1 MSTSESW
8 LQSCKIYLE
17 KRVVILFFLG
27 FSAGLPILLVFTTL
41 SFWLRGA
48 GVSLENIGYFSW
60 IPLAYGWKWIWS
72 PLVDRFSIP
81 LLTSLL
87 GRRRAWLLLSQ
98 LAIVLALIGMANSD
112 PQQNLT
118 SFVIFALIVAYSSA
132 TQDIVIDA
140 YRIESA
146 PESFQ
151 AAMAA
156 SYMTGYRLAM
166 IIAGAGSL
174 VITAWASDTDAY
186 QLSAWSTSYFIMA
199 ACMGVGII
207 TTFVCHEPDYT
218 DQQQNHKTKIE
229 TKLEHQHLPQTAARF
244 LAWLNIAIIE
254 PFADFFTRY
263 GKHALL
269 ILLLIG
275 TYRISDIVMGIMA
288 NPFYVDMG
296 YTLGEVAAISK
307 VFGVVMTLLGA
318 ALGGILLTRY
328 STYSILFL
336 GAFLVVITNLIFAV
350 LAIVGKDLAL
360 LTLII
365 SMDNISAGIAT
376 TAFIT
381 YISKLTN
388 IEFSA
393 TQYALFSS
401 LMLLFPKFIAG
412 FSGIYVEH
420 FGYVNFFISSAL
432 IGVPVL
438 GLIVLLKK
446 IIEEYDI
453 FMTIPEKVGHDRR
466 GNPVIKTTLE
476 GKIELDENG
485 EPIIDDDLPAVSELF
500 KEWIIKKGIV

>member
-1 MSTSESW
+1 MPQTLSW

-17 KRVVILFFLG
+17 KRVAILFFLG
-27 FSAGLPILLVFTTL
+27 FSAGLPILLVFSTL
-41 SFWLRGA
+41 SFWLREA
-48 GVSLENIGYFSW
+48 GVSRASIGFFSW
-60 IPLAYGWKWIWS
+60 IALAYAFKWIWS
-72 PLVDRFSIP
+72 PFVDRLSIP
-81 LLTSLL
+81 ILTNWL
-87 GRRRAWLLLSQ
+87 GRRRSWLLLSQ
-98 LAIVLALIGMANSD
+98 IAIVLSLIGMAMSD
-112 PQQNLT
+112 PKVNLPL
-118 SFVIFALIVAYSSA
+118 FAIFALIVAYSSA

-146 PESFQ
+146 PEKFQ

-166 IIAGAGSL
+166 IMAGAGSL
-174 VITAWASDTDAY
+174 AIAAWASPSDDY
-186 QLSAWSTSYFIMA
+186 QLSAWSLSYFVMA
-199 ACMGVGII
+199 GCMAVGII
-207 TTFVCHEPDYT
+207 TTFVCHEPDYQDKQT
-218 DQQQNHKTKIE
+218 DKQKQIE
-229 TKLEHQHLPQTAARF
+229 NNLKHQHLPRFAARF
-244 LAWLNIAIIE
+244 LAWLDIAVIA
-254 PFADFFTRY
+254 PFSDFFQRY

-296 YTLGEVAAISK
+296 YTKGEVAAISK
-307 VFGVVMTLLGA
+307 VFGVIMTLIGA
-318 ALGGILLTRY
+318 GLGGILLTRY
-328 STYSILFL
+328 STYTILFL

-350 LAIVGKDLAL
+350 LAFVGKDLVL
-360 LTLII
+360 LTVII

-401 LMLLFPKFIAG
+401 MMLLFPKFLAG
-412 FSGIYVEH
+412 FSGVYVDG

-438 GLIVLLKK
+438 GLIVVLKK
-446 IIEEYDI
+446 VIEE
-453 FMTIPEKVGHDRR
+453 
-466 GNPVIKTTLE
+466 
-476 GKIELDENG
+476 
-485 EPIIDDDLPAVSELF
+485 
-500 KEWIIKKGIV
+500 

>member
-1 MSTSESW
+1 MEQAQTW

-17 KRVVILFFLG
+17 KRVAVLFFLG
-27 FSAGLPILLVFTTL
+27 FSSGLPILLVFSTL
-41 SFWLRGA
+41 SFWLREA
-48 GVSLENIGYFSW
+48 GVSRASIGFFSW
-60 IPLAYGWKWIWS
+60 IALAYAFKWVWA
-72 PLVDRFSIP
+72 PFVDRLSIP
-81 LLTSLL
+81 LLTRWL
-87 GRRRAWLLLSQ
+87 GRRRSWLLLSQ
-98 LAIVLALIGMANSD
+98 LAIVLSLSAMALSD
-112 PQQNLT
+112 PHANLT
-118 SFVIFALIVAYSSA
+118 LFAIAALVVAYSSA

-146 PESFQ
+146 PEKFQ

-156 SYMTGYRLAM
+156 AYMTGYRLAM
-166 IIAGAGSL
+166 IMAGAGSL
-174 VITAWASDTDAY
+174 AIAAMASPTDEY
-186 QLSAWSTSYFIMA
+186 LLSAWSVSYFVMA

-207 TTFVCHEPDYT
+207 TTFVCHEPEYQDK
-218 DQQQNHKTKIE
+218 QSE
-229 TKLEHQHLPQTAARF
+229 KLKQVEMKLKHQHLPTFVARF
-244 LAWLNIAIIE
+244 LAWLDIAVVA
-254 PFADFFTRY
+254 PFSDFFKRY

-296 YTLGEVAAISK
+296 YTKGEVAAISK
-307 VFGVVMTLLGA
+307 VFGVIMTLVGA
-318 ALGGILLTRY
+318 GLGGILLTRY

-350 LAIVGKDLAL
+350 LAFVGKDLAL

-365 SMDNISAGIAT
+365 SLDNMSAGIAT

-381 YISKLTN
+381 YLSKLTN

-401 LMLLFPKFIAG
+401 MMLLFPKFIAG
-412 FSGIYVEH
+412 FSGVYVDG

-438 GLIVLLKK
+438 GLIVVLKK
-446 IIEEYDI
+446 VIEE
-453 FMTIPEKVGHDRR
+453 
-466 GNPVIKTTLE
+466 
-476 GKIELDENG
+476 
-485 EPIIDDDLPAVSELF
+485 
-500 KEWIIKKGIV
+500 

>member
-1 MSTSESW
+1 MSISESSVSTSASW
-8 LQSCKIYLE
+8 LQSCQIYLE
-17 KRVVILFFLG
+17 RRVAILFFLG
-27 FSAGLPILLVFTTL
+27 FSAGLPILLVFSTL
-41 SFWLRGA
+41 SFWLREA
-48 GVSLENIGYFSW
+48 DVSRASIGFFSW
-60 IPLAYGWKWIWS
+60 IALAYAFKWIWS
-72 PLVDRFSIP
+72 PFVDRLSLP
-81 LLTSLL
+81 LLTNWL
-87 GRRRAWLLLSQ
+87 GRRRAWLLFSQ
-98 LAIVLALIGMANSD
+98 LAITLALLGMANSD

-118 SFVIFALIVAYSSA
+118 LFAIFALIVAYSSA

-146 PESFQ
+146 PEEFQ

-156 SYMTGYRLAM
+156 AYMTGYRLAM
-166 IIAGAGSL
+166 IMAGAGSL
-174 VITAWASDTDAY
+174 AIAAWVSDSDAY
-186 QLSAWSTSYFIMA
+186 QLSAWSTSYLVMA
-199 ACMGVGII
+199 ACMGVGIV
-207 TTFVCHEPDYT
+207 TTFVCHEPDYR
-218 DQQQNHKTKIE
+218 DQQDTHKKQLAV
-229 TKLEHQHLPQTAARF
+229 KLQHQHLPQTVAHF
-244 LAWLNIAIIE
+244 LAWLEIAVIE
-254 PFADFFTRY
+254 PFSDFFQRY

-296 YTLGEVAAISK
+296 YTKGEVAAISK
-307 VFGVVMTLLGA
+307 VFGVIMTLLGA
-318 ALGGILLTRY
+318 GLGGILLTRY

-350 LAIVGKDLAL
+350 LAIVGKDLLL
-360 LTLII
+360 LTAII

-401 LMLLFPKFIAG
+401 MMLLFPKFIAG
-412 FSGIYVEH
+412 FSGIYVDN

-446 IIEEYDI
+446 II
-453 FMTIPEKVGHDRR
+453 
-466 GNPVIKTTLE
+466 
-476 GKIELDENG
+476 
-485 EPIIDDDLPAVSELF
+485 
-500 KEWIIKKGIV
+500 KE

>member
-1 MSTSESW
+1 MSKLESW
-8 LQSCKIYLE
+8 LQSCKIYLQ
-17 KRVVILFFLG
+17 KRVAILFFLG
-27 FSAGLPILLVFTTL
+27 FSSGLPLLLIFTTL
-41 SFWLRGA
+41 GLWLRGA

-60 IPLAYGWKWIWS
+60 IPLAYGWKWVWA

-81 LLTSLL
+81 LLTNWL

-98 LAIVLALIGMANSD
+98 VAIVLALIGMANSD

-118 SFVIFALIVAYSSA
+118 LFVIFALIVAYSSA

-140 YRIESA
+140 FRIESA
-146 PESFQ
+146 PEKFQ

-156 SYMTGYRLAM
+156 AYMTGYRIAM
-166 IIAGAGSL
+166 MVAGAGSL
-174 VITAWASDTDAY
+174 VITAWASDSDAY
-186 QLSAWSTSYFIMA
+186 QLSAWSISYFVMA
-199 ACMGVGII
+199 GFMGVGII
-207 TTFVCHEPDYT
+207 TTFICHEPDYQYKQK
-218 DQQQNHKTKIE
+218 DHNAQIE
-229 TKLEHQHLPQTAARF
+229 TKLRHQHLPQSAARF
-244 LAWLNIAIIE
+244 LAWLDIAIVE
-254 PFADFFTRY
+254 PFADFFKRY
-263 GKHALL
+263 GKPAVL

-275 TYRISDIVMGIMA
+275 TYRISDIVMGVMA
-288 NPFYVDMG
+288 NPFYLDMG

-307 VFGVVMTLLGA
+307 VFGVIMTLLGA
-318 ALGGILLTRY
+318 GLGGVLLSRY

-350 LAIVGKDLAL
+350 LAFVGKDLAL
-360 LTLII
+360 LTVII

-401 LMLLFPKFIAG
+401 LMLLFPKFLAG
-412 FSGIYVEH
+412 FSGVYVES
-420 FGYVNFFISSAL
+420 FGYINFFIGSAL

-446 IIEEYDI
+446 VIE
-453 FMTIPEKVGHDRR
+453 K
-466 GNPVIKTTLE
+466 
-476 GKIELDENG
+476 
-485 EPIIDDDLPAVSELF
+485 
-500 KEWIIKKGIV
+500 

>member
-1 MSTSESW
+1 MSESLSW
-8 LQSCKIYLE
+8 AKSCKIYLE

-27 FSAGLPILLVFTTL
+27 FSAGLPILLIFSTL
-41 SFWLRGA
+41 SFWLREA
-48 GVSLENIGYFSW
+48 GVSRASIGFFSW
-60 IPLAYGWKWIWS
+60 IALAYAFKWIWS
-72 PLVDRFSIP
+72 PFVDRLSLP
-81 LLTSLL
+81 LLTRWL
-87 GRRRAWLLLSQ
+87 GRRRSWLLFSQ
-98 LAIVLALIGMANSD
+98 IAIVLALVGMASSD

-118 SFVIFALIVAYSSA
+118 LFAIFALIVAYSSA

-146 PESFQ
+146 PEKYQ

-156 SYMTGYRLAM
+156 AYMTGYRLAM
-166 IIAGAGSL
+166 IMAGAGSL
-174 VITAWASDTDAY
+174 AIAALYSETDTY
-186 QLSAWSTSYFIMA
+186 QLSAWSISYFVMA

-207 TTFVCHEPDYT
+207 TTFICHEPDYQNKQAQHK
-218 DQQQNHKTKIE
+218 QQLEI
-229 TKLEHQHLPQTAARF
+229 KLQHQHLPTAIAHF
-244 LAWLNIAIIE
+244 LAWLDIAVIE
-254 PFADFFTRY
+254 PFADFFNRY

-296 YTLGEVAAISK
+296 YTKGEVAAISK
-307 VFGVVMTLLGA
+307 VFGVIMTLLGA
-318 ALGGILLTRY
+318 GLGGILLTRY

-336 GAFLVVITNLIFAV
+336 GATLVVITNLIFAV
-350 LAIVGKDLAL
+350 LAFVGKDLLL
-360 LTLII
+360 LTVII

-401 LMLLFPKFIAG
+401 MMLLFPKFIAG
-412 FSGIYVEH
+412 FSGVYVDS
-420 FGYVNFFISSAL
+420 FGYVNFFVGSAL

-438 GLIVLLKK
+438 GLIILLKK
-446 IIEEYDI
+446 IIEE
-453 FMTIPEKVGHDRR
+453 
-466 GNPVIKTTLE
+466 
-476 GKIELDENG
+476 
-485 EPIIDDDLPAVSELF
+485 
-500 KEWIIKKGIV
+500 

>member
-1 MSTSESW
+1 MSSSESW

-17 KRVVILFFLG
+17 KRVAILFFFG
-27 FSAGLPILLVFTTL
+27 FSAGLPILLVFSTL
-41 SFWLRGA
+41 SFWLREA
-48 GVSLENIGYFSW
+48 GVSRASIGFFSW
-60 IPLAYGWKWIWS
+60 IALAYAFKWIWS
-72 PLVDRFSIP
+72 PFVDRLSIP
-81 LLTSLL
+81 ILTRWL

-98 LAIVLALIGMANSD
+98 ISIILALIGMASSD

-118 SFVIFALIVAYSSA
+118 LFAVFALIVAYSSA

-140 YRIESA
+140 FRIESA
-146 PESFQ
+146 PEKFQ

-156 SYMTGYRLAM
+156 AYMTGYRLAM
-166 IIAGAGSL
+166 IMAGAGSL
-174 VITAWASDTDAY
+174 AIAAWASSSDAY
-186 QLSAWSTSYFIMA
+186 QLSAWSMSYFVMA

-207 TTFVCHEPDYT
+207 TTFVCHEPAYH
-218 DQQQNHKTKIE
+218 DQQTAVKNKIQS
-229 TKLEHQHLPQTAARF
+229 KLEHQHLPQTIARF
-244 LAWLNIAIIE
+244 LAWLDIAVIA
-254 PFADFFTRY
+254 PFADFFNRY

-296 YTLGEVAAISK
+296 YTKGEVAAISK

-318 ALGGILLTRY
+318 GLGGVLLTRY

-336 GAFLVVITNLIFAV
+336 GALLVVITNLIFAV
-350 LAIVGKDLAL
+350 LAFVGKDLVL
-360 LTLII
+360 LTVII

-401 LMLLFPKFIAG
+401 MMLLFPKFIAG
-412 FSGIYVEH
+412 FSGVYVDS
-420 FGYVNFFISSAL
+420 FGYVNFFVGSAL

-438 GLIVLLKK
+438 GLIVVLKK
-446 IIEEYDI
+446 IIEE
-453 FMTIPEKVGHDRR
+453 
-466 GNPVIKTTLE
+466 
-476 GKIELDENG
+476 
-485 EPIIDDDLPAVSELF
+485 
-500 KEWIIKKGIV
+500 

>member
-1 MSTSESW
+1 MSELLSW
-8 LQSCKIYLE
+8 AQSCKIYLE

-27 FSAGLPILLVFTTL
+27 FSAGLPILLVFSTL
-41 SFWLRGA
+41 SFWLREA
-48 GVSLENIGYFSW
+48 GVSRASIGFFSW
-60 IPLAYGWKWIWS
+60 IALAYAFKWIWA
-72 PLVDRFSIP
+72 PFVDRLSLP
-81 LLTSLL
+81 LLTNWL
-87 GRRRAWLLLSQ
+87 GRRRSWLLFSQ
-98 LAIVLALIGMANSD
+98 VAIVLALVGMASSD

-118 SFVIFALIVAYSSA
+118 LFAIFALIVAYSSA

-146 PESFQ
+146 PEKYQ

-156 SYMTGYRLAM
+156 AYMTGYRLAM
-166 IIAGAGSL
+166 IMAGAGSL
-174 VITAWASDTDAY
+174 AIAALYSETDAY
-186 QLSAWSTSYFIMA
+186 QLSAWSTSYFVMA

-207 TTFVCHEPDYT
+207 TTFICHEPDYQNRQSKHK
-218 DQQQNHKTKIE
+218 QQLEI
-229 TKLEHQHLPQTAARF
+229 KLQHQHLPTAVARF
-244 LAWLNIAIIE
+244 LAWLDIAVIE
-254 PFADFFTRY
+254 PFTDFFNRY

-296 YTLGEVAAISK
+296 YTKGEVAAISK
-307 VFGVVMTLLGA
+307 VFGVIMTLLGA
-318 ALGGILLTRY
+318 GLGGILLTRY

-336 GAFLVVITNLIFAV
+336 GAVLVVITNLIFAI
-350 LAIVGKDLAL
+350 LAFVGKDLVL
-360 LTLII
+360 LTVII

-401 LMLLFPKFIAG
+401 MMLLFPKFIAG
-412 FSGIYVEH
+412 FSGVYVDS
-420 FGYVNFFISSAL
+420 FGYVNFFVGSAL

-438 GLIVLLKK
+438 GLIILLKK
-446 IIEEYDI
+446 IIQE
-453 FMTIPEKVGHDRR
+453 
-466 GNPVIKTTLE
+466 
-476 GKIELDENG
+476 
-485 EPIIDDDLPAVSELF
+485 
-500 KEWIIKKGIV
+500 